1 MEQHKVEEQLM
12 SVFKAKTG
20 VAWGALKPGEKVQP
34 GSYWLAAPSEGNPN
48 AVWQYLVEDG
58 VDKKTNGWYPYDG
71 DAIEQLE
78 ELHAEHAAH
87 TSSKNPTAKRFVKSG
102 SFIYCVDL
110 AAHTQ
115 QNTTTT
121 KKRQIRRLTS
131 VASTRT
137 GKIPEKQKSQLGTP
151 TSTRSTKAPSHSS
164 DATLDGLAR
173 ADTGPSLHRS
183 DTAKTIPSPWNG
195 AEWNACAASLAR
207 PVALARSGTSFSEF
221 PGIPNKRRRQNSEAT
236 VSLSDMRKF
245 LTSGDD
251 KKLSVPTLRS
261 FVRSMGMVASG
272 SKEDLLE
279 RARTAVSS

>member
-20 VAWGALKPGEKVQP
+20 VAWGVLKPGEKVQP

-58 VDKKTNGWYPYDG
+58 VDKKTKGWYPYDG

-115 QNTTTT
+115 QNTTSM
-121 KKRQIRRLTS
+121 KRRQIRRLTS
-131 VASTRT
+131 GASTRT
-137 GKIPEKQKSQLGTP
+137 GTP

-183 DTAKTIPSPWNG
+183 DTATTLPSPWNG
-195 AEWNACAASLAR
+195 AEWNDVASSLAR
-207 PVALARSGTSFSEF
+207 PIKRSSTSFSEF
-221 PGIPNKRRRQNSEAT
+221 PGIPNKRRRENSEAT
-236 VSLSDMRKF
+236 VSLNDMRKIIA
-245 LTSGDD
+245 SGDD

-261 FVRSMGMVASG
+261 WVRSMGMVASG
-272 SKEDLLE
+272 SKEDLWE
-279 RARTAVSS
+279 RARALVSR